1 MMRRKRALRRS
12 ISISVAIAIHDGTTL
27 PSSSAAFVFPAPTTC
42 STYDLATVMDSPLSR
57 SPITDMALTDTCV
70 PVHRSMLVRKLAASS
85 RSSDANGINPTSPA
99 SATLL
104 KNILLDQSIE
114 DISDRI
120 SFRIVLPFYVPQP
133 IISAA
138 TTLAVQQLTT
148 DVLSSELLERIGEV
162 AAASASSSASATEL
176 IYGDGDD
183 DGIADD
189 EELENLSGQIATE
202 LNAQIDLPVLDEDQ
216 ELVIF
221 KAIARSLMAVLTAPD
236 EIEADPKQMVDM
248 VVETTQEL
256 LEGKEGRRKLAEAL
270 NARLDFPMLNEE
282 GEKDLLERAL
292 DACSDRLAEVLPRE
306 LVDALKGENCDGL
319 ENTKEF
325 VVASL
330 NRKVD
335 IIGLTEDQ
343 EQELIKMLVDFVVD
357 IAIGDTEVEL
367 LLMNPEERITALEER
382 KVVLTRQLEISKKR
396 HEAEKAN
403 LMAQIRRI
411 ERRIGGG

>member
-1 MMRRKRALRRS
+1 
-12 ISISVAIAIHDGTTL
+12 
-27 PSSSAAFVFPAPTTC
+27 
-42 STYDLATVMDSPLSR
+42 
-57 SPITDMALTDTCV
+57 
-70 PVHRSMLVRKLAASS
+70 MLVRKLAASS

-104 KNILLDQSIE
+104 KSILLDQSIE

-221 KAIARSLMAVLTAPD
+221 KAIGRSLMAVLTAPD

-270 NARLDFPMLNEE
+270 DFPILNEE
-282 GEKDLLERAL
+282 GEQDLLERAL

-306 LVDALKGENCDGL
+306 LVEALKGENCDGL

-367 LLMNPEERITALEER
+367 LLMNPEERITAWEER

-403 LMAQIRRI
+403 LMAQIRRV

>member
-1 MMRRKRALRRS
+1 MRRKRALRRS

-104 KNILLDQSIE
+104 KSILLDQSIE

-183 DGIADD
+183 GIADD

-221 KAIARSLMAVLTAPD
+221 KAIGRSLMAVLTAPD

-270 NARLDFPMLNEE
+270 DFPILNEE
-282 GEKDLLERAL
+282 GEQDLLERAL

-306 LVDALKGENCDGL
+306 LVEALKGENCDGL

-367 LLMNPEERITALEER
+367 LLMNPEERITAWEER

>member
-1 MMRRKRALRRS
+1 MIGRKRALRRS

-27 PSSSAAFVFPAPTTC
+27 PSASAAFVFPAPR
-42 STYDLATVMDSPLSR
+42 STYDLATVRDAPLSR
-57 SPITDMALTDTCV
+57 SLITDMALTGTCV
-70 PVHRSMLVRKLAASS
+70 PVNRSMLVRKLAASS

-104 KNILLDQSIE
+104 KSILLDQSIE

-176 IYGDGDD
+176 IDGDGNDV
-183 DGIADD
+183 GIADD

-216 ELVIF
+216 ELVVF
-221 KAIARSLMAVLTAPD
+221 KAIGRSLMAVLTAPD
-236 EIEADPKQMVDM
+236 EIEADPKQIVDM

-270 NARLDFPMLNEE
+270 NARLDFPILNEE
-282 GEKDLLERAL
+282 GEQDLLERAL
-292 DACSDRLAEVLPRE
+292 DACSDRLVEVLPRE
-306 LVDALKGENCDGL
+306 LVEALKGENCVGL
-319 ENTKEF
+319 ESTKEF

-335 IIGLTEDQ
+335 IIRLTEDQ
-343 EQELIKMLVDFVVD
+343 EQQLIKMLVDFVVD

-367 LLMNPEERITALEER
+367 LLMDPEERITALEER

-396 HEAEKAN
+396 HEAEQEN

>member
-1 MMRRKRALRRS
+1 MRRKRALRRS

-104 KNILLDQSIE
+104 KSILLDQSIE

-221 KAIARSLMAVLTAPD
+221 KAIGRSLMAVLTAPD

-270 NARLDFPMLNEE
+270 NARLNFPVLNEE
-282 GEKDLLERAL
+282 GEQDLLERAL

-306 LVDALKGENCDGL
+306 LVEALKGENCDGL

-367 LLMNPEERITALEER
+367 LLMNPEERITAWEER

>member
-1 MMRRKRALRRS
+1 MIGRKRALRRS

-27 PSSSAAFVFPAPTTC
+27 PSASAAFVFPAPR
-42 STYDLATVMDSPLSR
+42 STYDLATVMDSHLSR
-57 SPITDMALTDTCV
+57 SPITNMSLTGTCV

-104 KNILLDQSIE
+104 KSILLDQSIE

-120 SFRIVLPFYVPQP
+120 SFRIVLPFYAPQP

-176 IYGDGDD
+176 IDGGGDD

-189 EELENLSGQIATE
+189 EELENLSSQIATE

-221 KAIARSLMAVLTAPD
+221 KAIGRSLMAVLTAPD
-236 EIEADPKQMVDM
+236 EIEAAPKQMIDM

-270 NARLDFPMLNEE
+270 NARLDFPILNEE
-282 GEKDLLERAL
+282 GEQDLLERAL
-292 DACSDRLAEVLPRE
+292 DACSDRLVEVLPRE
-306 LVDALKGENCDGL
+306 LVEALKGENCDGL
-319 ENTKEF
+319 ESTKEF

-330 NRKVD
+330 NQKVD

-343 EQELIKMLVDFVVD
+343 EQQLIKMLVDFVVD

-396 HEAEKAN
+396 HEAEQAN
-403 LMAQIRRI
+403 MIAQIRRI

>member
-1 MMRRKRALRRS
+1 
-12 ISISVAIAIHDGTTL
+12 
-27 PSSSAAFVFPAPTTC
+27 
-42 STYDLATVMDSPLSR
+42 
-57 SPITDMALTDTCV
+57 
-70 PVHRSMLVRKLAASS
+70 MLVRKLAASS

-104 KNILLDQSIE
+104 KSILLDQSIE

-176 IYGDGDD
+176 IDGDGDD

-270 NARLDFPMLNEE
+270 NARLNFPVLNEE
-282 GEKDLLERAL
+282 GEQDLLERAL

-306 LVDALKGENCDGL
+306 LVEALKGENCDGL

-367 LLMNPEERITALEER
+367 LLMNPEERITAWEER